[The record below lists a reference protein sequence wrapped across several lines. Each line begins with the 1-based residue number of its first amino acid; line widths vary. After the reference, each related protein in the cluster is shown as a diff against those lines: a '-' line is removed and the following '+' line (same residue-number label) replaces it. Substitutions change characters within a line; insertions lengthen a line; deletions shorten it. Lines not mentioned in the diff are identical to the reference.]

1 MTPKPTTTS
10 PPFLRGLTAN
20 LAAGCAVAATLLAA
34 LPAARGETI
43 TIYPGPQKIEI
54 GSTRQISAYV
64 PLSPNSVVWTVNDLP
79 GGNTTFGTISTSG
92 LYKAPAVAPMANSIT
107 IKAVST
113 AYPAAQGSATLTI
126 TRKYPWVW
134 STSPSTAQ
142 AGPFEISLNGSNFA
156 PDSQV
161 LADGQ
166 PVQTQYFS
174 PTKLV
179 AKGMAQT
186 PGTVKISVRQPAPG
200 EVVGNS
206 VNLQITA
213 PTIVVG
219 LSPGSATLQ
228 LGSGQS
234 FAASV
239 SGSANTAVT
248 WSVNGIQGG
257 SSALGTISAAGYYTA
272 PLSMPSPSA
281 VTIRAS
287 SAALPSAYAQAV
299 VTLLPLPPVTVEVSP
314 ASCQNYLGETR
325 SFGASVT
332 GTANTGVT
340 WSVNGLAGGS
350 GTVGTITA
358 SGLYT
363 APSLMPSPSNVVIRA
378 TSVANPLAYGEA
390 SLTLLPPPSGPATSL
405 HAARFLEQSSFGPT
419 PASLAAAQQAGIEAH
434 LAQQFA
440 MPASPIPTPANNSNA
455 SLRQWMLHNY
465 TAAPDQLRQRV
476 AYALSQIIV
485 CSAGKLNYA
494 DELLPWLRA
503 LSKHAFGNYKDLLR
517 EVTQSPSMGKYLD
530 LANSLKPGMAGG
542 ANENFAR
549 ELAQLFTIGLWQLN
563 MDGSLATNG
572 LGQPIPTYDQ
582 ADITQ
587 LALALTGWTYATAP
601 GATPQNTNWE
611 YFGAPMETRQQNHAT
626 NAKTALG
633 FQIPAGQ
640 TVAQDLESVLEG
652 LMSHSN
658 TAPFVSIRLIRSLVT
673 SNPSKAYVERVANV
687 FVNNGAGV
695 RGDLKAVVT
704 AILLDEEAR
713 NDVAAADQGR
723 LKEPVLQICGL
734 LRALNGQFNPGQQLT
749 YVFDSMAQS
758 ILNPPSVFSWF
769 SPLYRVPNS
778 TLFGPE
784 FQIYTP
790 TEATLRGNMI
800 QYLLSS
806 GGGDFAIDLSPF
818 QPHGSDMPGLVE
830 KANQIL
836 LHGRMPA
843 AMKQILANAAAPG
856 YDAATRIQTVLYLT
870 ALSGQHAVQH

>member
-1 MTPKPTTTS
+1 MTSTS
-10 PPFLRGLTAN
+10 TKSRAPLLRALRAKVVV
-20 LAAGCAVAATLLAA
+20 GCAAATFLHGTVPIAC
-34 LPAARGETI
+34 GETI
-43 TIYPGPQKIEI
+43 TLYPGPQKVEI
-54 GSTRQISAYV
+54 GATRQISAYV

-79 GGNTTFGTISTSG
+79 GGNATFGTISSGG
-92 LYKAPAVAPMANSIT
+92 LYQAPPVAPMANAIS

-113 AYPAAQGSATLTI
+113 AYPAIQGAATLTI

-134 STSPSTAQ
+134 STSPSTTQ
-142 AGPFEISLNGSNFA
+142 AGSFEISLNGSNFA

-179 AKGMAQT
+179 AKGTAQT

-206 VNLQITA
+206 VNLQIIA

-219 LSPGSATLQ
+219 VTPASSAVQ
-228 LGSGQS
+228 LGGGQA
-234 FAASV
+234 FAPTV
-239 SGSANTAVT
+239 SGSANTSVT

-257 SSALGTISAAGYYTA
+257 SSAFGTVSAAGYYTA
-272 PLSMPSPSA
+272 PLSMPSPST
-281 VTIRAS
+281 VTVRAS
-287 SAALPSAYAQAV
+287 SVALPSAYAQAV

-314 ASCQNYLGETR
+314 ATCVNYLGEIRT
-325 SFGASVT
+325 FGASVT
-332 GTANTGVT
+332 GSANTGVT
-340 WSVNGLAGGS
+340 WSVNGLDGGS
-350 GTVGTITA
+350 ATWGTITS

-363 APSLMPSPSNVVIRA
+363 APSLMPPSSNLVVRA
-378 TSVANPLAYGEA
+378 TSAANPLAYGEA

-405 HAARFLEQSSFGPT
+405 NAARFLEQSSFGPT
-419 PASLAAAQQAGIEAH
+419 PASLAAAQEVGIEAY
-434 LAQQFA
+434 LGQQFA
-440 MPASPIPTPANNSNA
+440 MAASPIPTPANNSNA

-476 AYALSQIIV
+476 AYSLGQIIV

-494 DELLPWLRA
+494 DELLPWMRA
-503 LSKHAFGNYKDLLR
+503 LSQHAFGNYKDLLR
-517 EVTQSPSMGKYLD
+517 DVTKSPSMGKYLD

-549 ELAQLFTIGLWQLN
+549 ELMQLFTIGLWQLN

-582 ADITQ
+582 ADIAQ
-587 LALALTGWTYATAP
+587 LALALTGWTYGTAP
-601 GATPQNTNWE
+601 GATPLNTNWE
-611 YFGAPMETRQQNHAT
+611 YFGAPMETRQQNHAAT
-626 NAKTALG
+626 AKTVLG

-640 TVAQDLESVLEG
+640 TVAQDLESVLDG
-652 LMSHSN
+652 LMAHPN

-673 SNPSKAYVERVANV
+673 SNPSKAYVERVAQV

-695 RGDLKAVVT
+695 RGDLKAVVA

-713 NDVAAADQGR
+713 NDVAAPDQGR
-723 LKEPVLQICGL
+723 LKEPVLQICGF
-734 LRALNGQFNPGQQLT
+734 LRALNGQFNPGHQVT

-778 TLFGPE
+778 PLFGPE

-800 QYLLSS
+800 QHLLSG
-806 GGGDFAIDLSPF
+806 GGGDFTIDLSPF
-818 QPHGSDMPGLVE
+818 QPYGGDMPGLVE
-830 KANQIL
+830 RVNKAL
-836 LHGRMPA
+836 LHGRMPS
-843 AMKQILANAAAPG
+843 AMKQALINAAAPG

-870 ALSGQHAVQH
+870 ALSGQYAVQH